1 MPKNDPN
8 CKTGLDKN
16 IINKEVFDREIS
28 LCQKLSKKNSGKCGW
43 GRCAD
48 CGVIPLLYKLHKSKL
63 LENSEAKKVKEGIFK
78 AI

>member
-16 IINKEVFDREIS
+16 IINKEVFNREIS
-28 LCQKLSKKNSGKCGW
+28 LCRKLFKENSGKCGW

-48 CGVIPLLYKLHKSKL
+48 CGVIPLLYKLHKGAL
-63 LENSEAKKVKEGIFK
+63 LEDSKVKEVKEKILK
-78 AI
+78 